1 MRVPCMVAFVCVALS
16 GFVNRSFA
24 AEPAEIL
31 RSLEDAKAAYKGGTD
46 SSRAALLTAFD
57 EVTKSIAQSGD
68 LDGVKAVRAERTAFE
83 EKGTLPTSQRMRA
96 ASNEYQRSIRQSAAT
111 MSKGYEDTIKE
122 LTKLLA
128 IEQAEKVQ
136 AEFKEFEARKGAAPT
151 ATARISGAAEP
162 SERLIGRFDVRADG
176 DWQASVPVRSGQVL
190 RLRAEGEW
198 CMNTRRR
205 NLYTYG
211 PDGLRKDGTAE
222 EHGICALLMARVG
235 PRVLLVGKGSE
246 ISIDR
251 DGVLELR
258 SNDFNLPDN
267 DGTMSVSIYVRDGGK
282 PATNPIDEFKRSISG
297 SRWNWGDGVLLLKP
311 DGYVT
316 HPLWDSMGLVTKWEV
331 VDRRTVVFII
341 TGGRNVNRLAVL
353 EFAEDM
359 DSFSGRDFLSGEQR
373 LTPKKRVE

>member
-1 MRVPCMVAFVCVALS
+1 MRGTFLVAVICAVLS
-16 GFVNRSFA
+16 RFAAGTFA
-24 AEPAEIL
+24 AEPAEL
-31 RSLEDAKAAYKGGTD
+31 LKNLEDAKSAYKGGTD
-46 SSRAALLTAFD
+46 SARAALLAAFD
-57 EVTKSIAQSGD
+57 DATKTIAQTGD
-68 LDGVKAVRAERTAFE
+68 LDGVKTVRAERAAFE

-96 ASNEYQRSIRQSAAT
+96 PSNEYQRTIRHSAAT

-128 IEQAEKVQ
+128 IDQAEKVQ

-151 ATARISGAAEP
+151 AAARMSDAADP
-162 SERLIGRFDVRADG
+162 IERLIDRVDVRSEG
-176 DWQASVPVRSGQVL
+176 DWQATVPVRSGQIL

-205 NLYTYG
+205 DLYTYG

-235 PRVLLVGKGSE
+235 PRIFLVGKGSE

-258 SNDFNLPDN
+258 SNDFHLSDN
-267 DGTMSVSIYVRDGGK
+267 SGTMSVSIYVREGGK
-282 PATNPIDEFKRSISG
+282 PATNPVDEFKRSITG
-297 SRWNWGDGVLLLKP
+297 SRWDWGDGVLLLKP
-311 DGYVT
+311 DGYVA
-316 HPLWDSMGLVTKWEV
+316 HPLWDGMGLVTKWEA
-331 VDRRTVVFII
+331 VDRRTVVFVIA
-341 TGGRNVNRLAVL
+341 GGRNVNRLAVL

-359 DSFSGRDFLSGEQR
+359 GSFSGRDFISGDKR